1 MKTRI
6 ELPNNVTLTAEDLRY
21 QFPNGVIVGNTT
33 INSLGD
39 RANFIWD
46 RRMYIDEDVII
57 LAEYNCEETIAHL
70 DDVITFEGWGE
81 VCHSTLR
88 DLIIDELRRGAQHE

>member
-1 MKTRI
+1 MPKQARSASA
-6 ELPNNVTLTAEDLRY
+6 NNMAILSEPYIRHK
-21 QFPNGVIVGNTT
+21 FPNGIIVGNCT
-33 INSLGD
+33 INSCGD

-46 RRMYIDEDVII
+46 RRSPINEDVII

-81 VCHSTLR
+81 VWSNTLR
-88 DLIIDELRRGAQHE
+88 ELIEKELNL